1 MRKWNRWDK
10 YMTFVEKMDFVSDLE
25 KFFDESDLVKNL
37 PKDREEELKS
47 LNDRL
52 FRWGSELSRLGQTHY
67 PFDKYDFEK
76 DKEKDKKKR

>member
-10 YMTFVEKMDFVSDLE
+10 YMTFFEKLDFVSDLG

-52 FRWGSELSRLGQTHY
+52 FRWGNELSRLGHMHY

-76 DKEKDKKKR
+76 DNA